1 MIYRNGYEVMSEEEY
16 HKMMR
21 NLLDSD
27 VVPVGYLKDKLAW
40 IREVVY
46 SGKKFEPDGL
56 IMLAERLLLWMS
68 KHSSTERMDIIN

>member
-1 MIYRNGYEVMSEEEY
+1 MSEEEY
-16 HKMMR
+16 QKMMR

-40 IREVVY
+40 MREVGY
-46 SGKKFEPDGL
+46 SGKKFEPEGL

-68 KHSSTERMDIIN
+68 KHSSTERTGIVN